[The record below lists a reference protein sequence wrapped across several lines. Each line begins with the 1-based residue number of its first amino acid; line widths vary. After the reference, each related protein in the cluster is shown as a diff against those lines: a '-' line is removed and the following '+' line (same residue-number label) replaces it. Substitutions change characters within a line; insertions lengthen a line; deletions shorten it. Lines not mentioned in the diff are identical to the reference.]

1 MEFNG
6 KNPNGLNQN
15 SINSVSL
22 VVSGSSILTATSE
35 SVSVVGKLSGSAVQT
50 YEIGTVDNS
59 PLQIK
64 AMHKLVVL

>member
-6 KNPNGLNQN
+6 KSPNGLNQN

-35 SVSVVGKLSGSAVQT
+35 SVSVVGNFTASA
-50 YEIGTVDNS
+50 DR
-59 PLQIK
+59 
-64 AMHKLVVL
+64 